1 MGKQFLTVLAGV
13 VGMASLA
20 LLSASAQDGSQQA
33 PPLPIDKEVRMGKL
47 DNGLTYIIRHNEK
60 PKDRAHFYIS
70 QRVGSVLEEE
80 DQRGLAH
87 FLEHMAFQGSK
98 HFPDKGMIDYLEKNG
113 VKFGSNLN
121 AYTAIDETVYQIMNA
136 PTTNQN
142 FVDSCLLILHDWS
155 GYLDLTD
162 EEIDKER
169 GVIQEEWR
177 SRDNGTMRALEQ
189 LLQVA
194 FPEGHRYGN
203 RLPIGK
209 MDVVLNFPYDALR
222 NYYHKWYRPDLQA
235 IIVVGDIDVDH
246 VEEQIK
252 KTFSTI
258 PMPENPAERVYFDVP
273 DRPEPKG
280 AVITNPEVSTTQ
292 IGIALTYDAMPQ
304 EVKGTAVGF
313 LNDFLSQV
321 VNQLFANRFS
331 EIVEKPNAPFLAAN
345 VSMGSFIVAQTEDA
359 FQVDVMAEEGGYA
372 RALEAVT
379 AELKRAAKYGF
390 TEGEYKR
397 VMKKIL
403 SDYDNMVKEKKNR
416 TNEQYAMEYSSYFT
430 TGGYIPG
437 IETESALAQQMS
449 QIVNVE
455 MINQQLQQMIPM
467 EAGENFFIYIMAV
480 EKDGLTYPTGDEL
493 VQEYNKGMQAEV
505 EPYKETVSSES
516 LMEQLPQPGS
526 IVAEKKDQ
534 PLGATKWEL
543 SNGID
548 VYVLPTEHEAN
559 MIRISGVSPGG
570 LVKVA
575 DPYDINARAANDY
588 ATVGGYGTHT
598 PNEIDKILTG
608 RKVGFS
614 SSLSQTSERVSGSAA
629 KADVEQLFQG
639 IYLASTSIR
648 KDTALFRAAQ
658 EKTIAMMEAAK
669 SNPTSTVMRDS
680 IPALLYGGNELAIP
694 LKEEQIKALDYDK
707 LMEVYKERFSD
718 MGDFTFFIVGD
729 FTPDSIKPLVAQYI
743 ATLPNTGRNES
754 WEREKALGM
763 TRESRTNHFTYEVA
777 TPSVFVVDMM
787 IKDNSSYNL
796 KDNLIASI
804 LSSILDQQYLVSIRE
819 EEGGTY
825 GVSVMGGEDK
835 YPSPISQLMV
845 VFQTNKEQAEHL
857 NQKIKDEMKEMAEKG
872 VNKEYFDKAVL
883 NMKKQHDEN
892 LHKNGYWMSQL
903 EDIIVNSQ
911 DFHTDYIKTLESI
924 TMEDVRQ
931 YLANMMK
938 DNTYLEMIAIGEPA
952 AEQPAAEKPA
962 A

>member
-1 MGKQFLTVLAGV
+1 MGNHLLTVLAGM

-20 LLSASAQDGSQQA
+20 LLPASAQDGSQQA

-47 DNGLTYIIRHNEK
+47 DNGLTYFIRHNEK

-80 DQRGLAH
+80 SQRGLAH

-98 HFPDKGMIDYLEKNG
+98 NFPDKGMIDYLEKNG

-177 SRDNGTMRALEQ
+177 TRDNGSMHALEK
-189 LLQVA
+189 LLQEA

-209 MDVVLNFPYDALR
+209 MDVVMNFPYDALR
-222 NYYHKWYRPDLQA
+222 SYYHKWYRPDLQA

-246 VEEQIK
+246 VEKTIK
-252 KTFSTI
+252 ETFSHI

-273 DRPEPKG
+273 DRPQPKG
-280 AVITNPEVSTTQ
+280 VVITNPEVPTTQ

-304 EVKGTAVGF
+304 EIKGTAVGF
-313 LNDFLSQV
+313 LTDFISHV
-321 VNQLFANRFS
+321 ISELFDNRFS
-331 EIVEKPNAPFLAAN
+331 EILEKPNAPFLRAN
-345 VSMGSFIVAQTEDA
+345 VGTGPFIVAQTEEA
-359 FQVDVMAEEGGYA
+359 FQVDIMAEEGGYA
-372 RALEAVT
+372 RALQAVT
-379 AELKRAAKYGF
+379 AELKRAAQYGF

-397 VMKKIL
+397 VIKEIL

-416 TNEQYAMEYSSYFT
+416 TNAQYAQEYSSYFT

-437 IETESALAQQMS
+437 VETEAALAQQMS
-449 QIVNVE
+449 QILNVE
-455 MINQQLQQMIPM
+455 MINKQLQQMIPM

-480 EKDGLTYPTGDEL
+480 EKDGIQYPTGDEL

-505 EPYKETVSSES
+505 EPYKETVSSED
-516 LMEQLPQPGS
+516 LMDQLPQPGS
-526 IVAEKKDQ
+526 IVSEQKDQ
-534 PLGATKWEL
+534 ALGSTKWEL

-548 VYVLPTEHEAN
+548 VYLLPTDYEAN
-559 MIRISGVSPGG
+559 NIRISGVSPGG
-570 LVKVA
+570 TVKL
-575 DPYDINARAANDY
+575 DRHDINVRAANDF

-608 RKVGFS
+608 RKVSFS
-614 SSLSQTSERVSGSAA
+614 SSLTQTSERVGGSSA

-648 KDTALFRAAQ
+648 KDTALFRASQ

-694 LKEEQIKALDYDK
+694 LTIEQIKQLDYDK
-707 LMEVYKERFSD
+707 MLDAYRERFSD

-743 ATLPNTGRNES
+743 ASLPNTSRGDT
-754 WEREKALGM
+754 WEREKTLGM
-763 TRESRTNHFTYEVA
+763 TKQSRTTHFTYEVS
-777 TPSVFVVDMM
+777 TPSVIVVDMLL
-787 IKDNSSYNL
+787 KGNSSHNL
-796 KDNLIASI
+796 KDNLISDI

-825 GVSVMGGEDK
+825 GVSAMGGEEK
-835 YPSPISQLMV
+835 YPTPISRMMI

-872 VNKEYFDKAVL
+872 VKKEFFEKAVL
-883 NMKKQHDEN
+883 NLKKQYDEN
-892 LHKNGYWMSQL
+892 LRKNGYWMGHLQ
-903 EDIIVNSQ
+903 DIILESQ
-911 DFHTDYIKTLESI
+911 DFHSQFVETLDSI
-924 TMEDVRQ
+924 TMEDVRL
-931 YLANMMK
+931 YLAGLLK

-952 AEQPAAEKPA
+952 AEQATAEKPA